1 MLLRV
6 VLLLVLAVPVAP
18 SLTAEQFDSPLIT
31 VIPPGPTSADR
42 IVIRASVWCNP
53 VGATVTVVDRV
64 IEVDFQW
71 QGMCGS
77 PPFLDPYTA
86 EVPGIL
92 EAGEY
97 VIEVPDGSG
106 GTLRETLVVREAAPR
121 PYEVHPSTPTTQGGV
136 ELRLVDANGT
146 VVASQTAPEL
156 PIGLH
161 DVQIGE
167 IEVEN
172 AVYAWDKSVAPNASV
187 FERILIPVLFDA
199 PGANGSEWRSE
210 LTIVNT
216 RPWFIQPYNFSR
228 IAPNQVQRI
237 TDKKYPQGV
246 AFMAPREETGDLAF
260 SLRIRDVSRVAEGFG
275 TNIPV
280 VRERDMY
287 TNVLVPLPD
296 VPLDPRYRVK
306 VRVYAFDAYAS
317 NLVPGASLTLVDA
330 FGARTHLHKELTES
344 CHTAACHAIT
354 PLFAEFDLA
363 PGREGERVDLYV
375 QSVPDARVWAFATVT
390 NNDTQQVTIV
400 TPDGSGGPPCALDG
414 TCEGGL

>member
-1 MLLRV
+1 MPLRV
-6 VLLLVLAVPVAP
+6 VLLLLLTFPLA
-18 SLTAEQFDSPLIT
+18 AEQFDSLGIT
-31 VIPPGPTSADR
+31 VIPPGPTTADR
-42 IVIRASVWCNP
+42 IVIHASLWCHPEDP
-53 VGATVTVVDRV
+53 VVTVVDRV
-64 IEVDFQW
+64 IKVDFQW
-71 QGMCGS
+71 EGMCGS
-77 PPFLDPYTA
+77 PPFLDPHAA
-86 EVPGIL
+86 EVPMLL

-97 VIEVPDGSG
+97 VIEVADGGG
-106 GTLRETLVVREAAPR
+106 GTMRETLVVREAGPQ

-136 ELRLVDANGT
+136 ELRIVDANGT

-161 DVQIGE
+161 DLQIGE
-167 IEVEN
+167 IHVDN
-172 AVYAWDKSVAPNASV
+172 AMYAWDKSVAPNASV

-246 AFMAPREETGDLAF
+246 AFMAPREEADDLAF
-260 SLRIRDVSRVAEGFG
+260 SLRIRDVSRAAEGFG

-287 TNVLVPLPD
+287 MNVLVPLPD

-330 FGARTHLHKELTES
+330 FGNRTHLHKQMAAPCNTL
-344 CHTAACHAIT
+344 ACHATT

-363 PGREGERVDLYV
+363 PGREGERADLYV
-375 QSVPDARVWAFATVT
+375 GSVPDARVWAFATVT
-390 NNDTQQVTIV
+390 NNETQQVTIV
-400 TPDGSGGPPCALDG
+400 TPDGNGGPPCALDG
-414 TCEGGL
+414 SCEGGL